1 MDLSRIDRIKKM
13 GFDPHTVYYHGTGHV
28 FDNFDT
34 RSHGAYG
41 HGIYLSTDPFT
52 AQKYAMKN
60 APPSAATIA
69 SYKAM
74 YGNQWEPANE
84 PESSPRIIPVH
95 IKGNKPILAGP
106 ISTKFTTSELYTLL
120 KNHPNK
126 NSEEFNSFIH
136 EHSSVSGNMDDK
148 IRSASENL
156 SHIPA
161 VKVFSEC
168 HRSDLYGEDPHHEII
183 HSEITKHTGY
193 DHIIVDQTE
202 DPEYPEHW
210 AVMWHPHQVR
220 GVHAKFEKEHSNNL
234 MEDIRI
240 NAGKFVV
247 KEIVK
252 YFVKKEIEK
261 KKEELK
267 QKIFGKIFS
276 NDSDTDVANNQDT
289 GYYAND
295 NIQQPPVNSTSN
307 FTPIVRIVHKPRPI
321 HKMKSHKMRESTDLN
336 GVAEDAVAANVVA
349 NIPTTPVVSIVNQQ
363 RIIPKIRKNKLL
375 DIDNEVS

>member
-34 RSHGAYG
+34 RSHGAFG

-52 AQKYAMKN
+52 AEKYAMRN
-60 APPSAATIA
+60 APPSEEAIA
-69 SYKAM
+69 SYKAS
-74 YGNQWEPANE
+74 YGDQWEPDNK
-84 PESSPRIIPVH
+84 SDTSPRIIPAH
-95 IKGNKPILAGP
+95 IKGNKPILVGST
-106 ISTKFTTSELYTLL
+106 STKFTASEMYNLL

-148 IRSASENL
+148 IRSVSENL

-161 VKVFSEC
+161 VRVFDQC
-168 HRSDLYGEDPHHEII
+168 HRSNLYGEDPYHEII

-193 DHIIVDQTE
+193 DHIIVDQSQ
-202 DPEYPEHW
+202 DPEYPEKW

-220 GVHAKFEKEHSNNL
+220 GIHAKFEKEHSNDL
-234 MEDIRI
+234 MEDIRVK
-240 NAGKFVV
+240 AGKFVV

-267 QKIFGKIFS
+267 QKIFGNIFG
-276 NDSDTDVANNQDT
+276 NDSDTDDNDT
-289 GYYAND
+289 GYSASG
-295 NIQQPPVNSTSN
+295 IQSPPPTNSTSN
-307 FTPIVRIVHKPRPI
+307 FTPVVRVVHKSRPI
-321 HKMKSHKMRESTDLN
+321 HKMKAHKMRESTEFN
-336 GVAEDAVAANVVA
+336 GVTEDAPAANVVA

-363 RIIPKIRKNKLL
+363 RIVPKIRKNKLL
-375 DIDNEVS
+375 DVDNDVS